1 MKTKKNA
8 FTLVEILIVVV
19 ILGILAAI
27 VIPQFSQ
34 ASSLAR
40 VSSTKSNVQMIRSQV
55 ELYKI
60 QHDNLYPTS
69 TSEAAFKLCLTS
81 KTDVNGSINASGA
94 YGPYMQRFPKN
105 AVSDSDSVT
114 IVAAVPAAGNVSATG
129 GWFLNSDDGMIY
141 AIHSLAALVTT
152 ATQY

>member
-1 MKTKKNA
+1 METRKNG

-34 ASSLAR
+34 ATSETCVA
-40 VSSTKSNVQMIRSQV
+40 STKSNVRMIRCQI

-81 KTDVNGSINASGA
+81 KTDVDGSINASGA
-94 YGPYMQRFPKN
+94 YGPYMQSFPKN

-129 GWFLNSDDGMIY
+129 GWFLNSSDGMVY
-141 AIHSLAALVTT
+141 AIHSLAALVTP